1 MSDKQYADFAAS
13 ASVPTE
19 ESLADDTVIFKGG
32 ATNVSLIAT
41 TTTTTT

>member
-1 MSDKQYADFAAS
+1 MNEPYPDYAAS
-13 ASVPTE
+13 DSVQNAQ
-19 ESLADDTVIFKGG
+19 SLGNDTSIFVGG